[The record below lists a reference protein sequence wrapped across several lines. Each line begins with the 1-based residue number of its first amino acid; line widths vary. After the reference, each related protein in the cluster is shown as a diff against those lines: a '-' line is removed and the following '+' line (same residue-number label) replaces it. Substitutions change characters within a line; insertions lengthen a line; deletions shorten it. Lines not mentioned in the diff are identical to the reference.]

1 MTKKWFLLRLM
12 LIPAIGS
19 ILVCFIIL
27 PAIGV
32 IRNVVLYNW
41 FSLDNYLP
49 EIPFILVYGFIPVY
63 LILLPFTA
71 LGLYLY
77 AKLTKRSDSN
87 TGIHK

>member
-1 MTKKWFLLRLM
+1 M

-19 ILVCFIIL
+19 CLVCFLVL

-49 EIPFILVYGFIPVY
+49 EIPFILVYGFIPLY
-63 LILLPFTA
+63 LIQLPFTV

-77 AKLTKRSDSN
+77 VKLTQRSGSN